1 MFQRI
6 LVPVDGSATSNT
18 ALQQAIQ
25 LANERHAQLRIVHVV
40 DEVSM
45 TLDVQTIMDDFI
57 KAVREAGKGILQ
69 TAVSIV
75 RDAGLKVES
84 QLLEITAPGKHIAD
98 VLVEDA
104 QQWPADLIVI
114 GTHGRRGINRL
125 LLGSVTE
132 KVARLA
138 TTPVLLI
145 RGE

>member
-6 LVPVDGSATSNT
+6 LVPVDGSDT
-18 ALQQAIQ
+18 ANHALRQAIE
-25 LANERHAQLRIVHVV
+25 LARANKGQLRIVHVV

-69 TAVSIV
+69 QAVSIV